1 VVGPTDRK
9 ADWQPERKLWWCG
22 NGPQSLLDICLEG
35 VANVLDEQEWEE
47 EEERRMNE
55 EEEEEDEERE
65 KKAEEEKKEEAEE
78 EVYIPSELIELLDDR
93 WRWHRCTGCNRL
105 LKRPRL
111 EGVML
116 WEDGWWGVFY
126 CGYQCFCFI

>member
-1 VVGPTDRK
+1 M
-9 ADWQPERKLWWCG
+9 
-22 NGPQSLLDICLEG
+22 
-35 VANVLDEQEWEE
+35 DEQERE

-55 EEEEEDEERE
+55 EEEEEHEERE
-65 KKAEEEKKEEAEE
+65 KKAGEEKKEEEE
-78 EVYIPSELIELLDDR
+78 EVCIPSELMELLDDR
-93 WRWHRCTGCNRL
+93 WRWQRCTGCNRL